1 MHNYYVVTYPLNN
14 YLGSEHMNKMFRYY
28 RTHHARRGSL
38 MSNLKDVFDRSAQ
51 TADPEILSKLQA
63 KVIPMRK
70 QRALPM
76 SIKPLLVH
84 PELYEFEEEATE
96 IMPAVSDTDLS
107 SDEEFRVGN
116 FTDSEESDPAMSE
129 PAKSDTS
136 SESSDPSDMEVDS
149 E

>member
-1 MHNYYVVTYPLNN
+1 
-14 YLGSEHMNKMFRYY
+14 
-28 RTHHARRGSL
+28 
-38 MSNLKDVFDRSAQ
+38 
-51 TADPEILSKLQA
+51 
-63 KVIPMRK
+63 
-70 QRALPM
+70 M

-107 SDEEFRVGN
+107 SDEEFRVGT
-116 FTDSEESDPAMSE
+116 FTDSDESDPAVSE
-129 PAKSDTS
+129 PAESDTS